1 MSEALKE
8 AEKARALGEIPIG
21 AVIVR
26 DGEIIGRG
34 HNLTETEK
42 DPTAHAEMVAIRE
55 AAKALGGWRLTGC
68 QMYVTV
74 EPCCM
79 CAGAAVWARIEKLY
93 VGATEPKSGACGSL
107 YNIVQ
112 DERLN
117 HCMEVETG
125 LMEDQCRHIMKSFF
139 RERRKEIKRTG
150 NWKQVRLTKEKESE
164 ETKE

>member
-8 AEKARALGEIPIG
+8 AEKAKALGEIPIG

-55 AAKALGGWRLTGC
+55 AAKVLGGWRLTGC

-93 VGATEPKSGACGSL
+93 VGAAEPKSGACGSL

-125 LMEDQCRHIMKSFF
+125 LMKSFF
-139 RERRKEIKRTG
+139 RERRREIKRTG